1 MLKIVYLINQLRQS
15 GPVNVLRNIIQ
26 NLDRNHYKPII
37 IKFMQDDINRSIT
50 DKFLELDVDIY
61 EMNLSFWSLELRTYT
76 VAKKLDLLLLEIAPD
91 VIHMHGYHPV
101 LVASLLKYRV
111 PKVETLHCI
120 SKEDYPLSKG
130 FFIGN
135 WMNLRYL
142 KSLQSID
149 YCAAISKTVCEFYNN
164 KLTSNKN
171 VLVIYN
177 GVEVLDSIGKST
189 EDTLYTSLKLEKS
202 DLIFLVVGALSKRK
216 DPETIIK
223 AFRLAS
229 KHESRMNM
237 RLIFLGMGPLM
248 DKCKSLSEGNSNIE
262 FRGYVF
268 NVFDYLK
275 VADFS
280 ICASHSEGFG
290 LNYIES
296 LMAGTPVISSKIGP
310 FNEFSALYPQLA
322 QLQFAPGNVSE
333 LADKMI
339 LAVNTVKQQE
349 MKEISLDVCNR
360 FSAKTMAI
368 SYMRLYDKMWNE
380 YNEKL

>member
-76 VAKKLDLLLLEIAPD
+76 VAKKLDLLLLGIAPD
-91 VIHMHGYHPV
+91 VIHTHGYHPV
-101 LVASLLKYRV
+101 LVASLLKYKV

-120 SKEDYPLSKG
+120 SKESFLLSKG
-130 FFIGN
+130 FFVGN
-135 WMNLRYL
+135 WMNFRYL
-142 KSLQSID
+142 RSLRSMD
-149 YCAAISKTVCEFYNN
+149 YFAAISKTVCDFYSR
-164 KLTSNKN
+164 KVKRD
-171 VLVIYN
+171 VIVIYN
-177 GVEVLDSIGKST
+177 GIEVDDNRSKPCR
-189 EDTLYTSLKLEKS
+189 DNLYTSLKIPKA
-202 DLIFLVVGALSKRK
+202 DVIFIVVGTLSKGK

-223 AFRLAS
+223 AFKLALKS
-229 KHESRMNM
+229 GIKRNM
-237 RLIFLGMGPLM
+237 QLIFLGMGPLM

-310 FNEFSALYPQLA
+310 FNEFSTLYPQLA
-322 QLQFAPGNVSE
+322 QLQFTPGNVSE

-360 FSAKTMAI
+360 FSAKTMTI